1 VWLGS
6 RRAGLRQVWVFRRVG
21 DGRAVAQMRVSVTCQ
36 SCWGS
41 VTMIFGKGY
50 RPYNYV
56 TMGSHAWYSLTTAS
70 WP

>member
-1 VWLGS
+1 
-6 RRAGLRQVWVFRRVG
+6 
-21 DGRAVAQMRVSVTCQ
+21 MRVSVTGQ

-50 RPYNYV
+50 RLYNWV